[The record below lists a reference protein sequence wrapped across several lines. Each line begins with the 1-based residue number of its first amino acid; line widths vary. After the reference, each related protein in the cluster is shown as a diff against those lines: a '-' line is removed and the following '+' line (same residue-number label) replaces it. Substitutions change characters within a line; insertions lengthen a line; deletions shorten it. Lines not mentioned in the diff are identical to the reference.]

1 MDCLAIVVPCYNE
14 QEMLPI
20 SIPRLIGVLEDLVAK
35 NKISSSSYLLFVNDG
50 SKDNTWELLESEH
63 KKDNRIRAIKLA
75 RNRGHQNA
83 LLSGL
88 FTASKDADITVSID
102 ADLQDDITK
111 IEEMVDLYHE
121 GCEIVY
127 GVRGDRKSDSAFKRI
142 TAEGFYK
149 FMRLM
154 GVETVYNHA
163 DYRLMSKKALE
174 ELAKYDESN
183 VYLRGMVP
191 LIGYKTGT
199 VTYDRTAREAGES
212 KYPLSKM
219 LSLAFEGITSF
230 SVKPLT
236 MITSIGIIV
245 LIISFIAAI
254 YAFVSYFFGYV
265 EDGWTSLILSIWF
278 IGGVQLVCL
287 GIIGEYIGKIYKE
300 VKRRPKYNIETYLS
314 DDTRFEEDKK

>member
-1 MDCLAIVVPCYNE
+1 MDRLAIVVPCYNE

-20 SIPRLIGVLEDLVAK
+20 SIPRLIGVLEDLVSK
-35 NKISSSSYLLFVNDG
+35 NKIDSSSYLLFINDG
-50 SKDNTWELLESEH
+50 SKDNTWDILESEH
-63 KKDNRIRAIKLA
+63 QKDFRIRAIKLA

-88 FTASKDADITVSID
+88 FTAAKDADITVSID
-102 ADLQDDITK
+102 ADLQDDISK
-111 IEEMVDLYHE
+111 IEEMVDLYHD

-127 GVRGDRKSDSAFKRI
+127 GVRGDRKTDSAFKRT

-149 FMRLM
+149 FMKLM

-174 ELAKYDESN
+174 ELAKYEETN
-183 VYLRGMVP
+183 VYLRGLVP

-230 SVKPLT
+230 SVKPIS
-236 MITSIGIIV
+236 MIITLGVAV
-245 LIISFIAAI
+245 LFICFVAAI
-254 YAFVSYFFGYV
+254 YAFVSYFTGNV

-278 IGGVQLVCL
+278 LGGVQLVCI

-314 DDTRFEEDKK
+314 DGEKE

>member
-1 MDCLAIVVPCYNE
+1 MERLAIVVPCYNE

-20 SIPRLIGVLEDLVAK
+20 SIPRLIGVLEDLVSK
-35 NKISSSSYLLFVNDG
+35 NKIDSSSYLLFINDG
-50 SKDNTWELLESEH
+50 SKDNTWDILESEH
-63 KKDNRIRAIKLA
+63 QKDFRIRAIKLA

-88 FTASKDADITVSID
+88 FTAAKDADITVSID
-102 ADLQDDITK
+102 ADLQDDISK
-111 IEEMVDLYHE
+111 IEEMVDLYHD

-127 GVRGDRKSDSAFKRI
+127 GVRGDRKTDSAFKRT

-149 FMRLM
+149 FMKLM

-174 ELAKYDESN
+174 ELAKYEETN
-183 VYLRGMVP
+183 VYLRGLVP

-230 SVKPLT
+230 SVKPIS
-236 MITSIGIIV
+236 MIITLGVAV
-245 LIISFIAAI
+245 LFICFVAAI
-254 YAFVSYFFGYV
+254 YAFVSYFTGNV

-278 IGGVQLVCL
+278 LGGVQLVCI

-314 DDTRFEEDKK
+314 DGEKE

>member
-1 MDCLAIVVPCYNE
+1 MDRLAIVVPCYNE

-20 SIPRLIGVLEDLVAK
+20 SIPRLIGVLEDLVSK
-35 NKISSSSYLLFVNDG
+35 NKIDSSSYLLFINDG
-50 SKDNTWELLESEH
+50 SKDNTWDILENEH
-63 KKDNRIRAIKLA
+63 QKDFRIRAIKLA

-88 FTASKDADITVSID
+88 FTAAKDADITVSID
-102 ADLQDDITK
+102 ADLQDDISK
-111 IEEMVDLYHE
+111 IEEMVDLYHD

-127 GVRGDRKSDSAFKRI
+127 GVRGDRKTDSAFKRT

-149 FMRLM
+149 FMKLM

-174 ELAKYDESN
+174 ELAKYEETN
-183 VYLRGMVP
+183 VYLRGLVP

-230 SVKPLT
+230 SVKPIS
-236 MITSIGIIV
+236 MIITLGVAV
-245 LIISFIAAI
+245 LFICFVAAI
-254 YAFVSYFFGYV
+254 YAFVSYFTGNV

-278 IGGVQLVCL
+278 LGGVQLVCI

-314 DDTRFEEDKK
+314 DGEKE